1 MQFCITFGMTPAN
14 DAALTQWSKLM
25 LQVVME
31 MNLGVQDEAPLQDA
45 QLQRLAE
52 REPQYWGHQ
61 LSGAM
66 TPPKSVAAGP
76 VRDLR
81 FLDTQTCFWQ
91 LAQGQSLQHGAT
103 TSQGIP
109 HLGELLLQSLLP
121 LFSPYATCV
130 LFPTALWEESSLLC
144 KARPQ
149 NSWTL
154 QLCSAKLATIM
165 AAAKASVP

>member
-1 MQFCITFGMTPAN
+1 MLSCQDASCLVLLGVLWGLISRCCICSCQDVAYVHVITTKVSPKP
-14 DAALTQWSKLM
+14 LWM

-31 MNLGVQDEAPLQDA
+31 TNLGVQDEAPLQDA

-61 LSGAM
+61 LSAAM
-66 TPPKSVAAGP
+66 APPKSVAAGP

-109 HLGELLLQSLLP
+109 HLGELDMP
-121 LFSPYATCV
+121 
-130 LFPTALWEESSLLC
+130 
-144 KARPQ
+144 
-149 NSWTL
+149 
-154 QLCSAKLATIM
+154 
-165 AAAKASVP
+165 